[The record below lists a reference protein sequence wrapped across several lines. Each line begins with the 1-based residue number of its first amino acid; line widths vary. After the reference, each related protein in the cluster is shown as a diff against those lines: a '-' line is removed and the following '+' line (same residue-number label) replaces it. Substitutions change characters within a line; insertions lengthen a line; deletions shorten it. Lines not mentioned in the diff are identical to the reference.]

1 MKDGYAQSEPD
12 DFSGDDFS
20 DLDEWLCEYVDG
32 TIDPVARRAFEEY
45 MRANPALAQHVQRLF
60 QARNLLCTYGCRHQ
74 APMGLQ
80 PRLHRRLAVECDGL
94 PHPQASSLGSNLSV
108 IATFSSL
115 LAIIVLIGSLDVRP
129 RPNAAR
135 LPASISMDR
144 ALRASN
150 VRQPRDHRP
159 APSFAALSQ
168 MPIIRPLNTS
178 NPTRGYLPTH
188 TESRPPLDVASAQE
202 LATAP

>member
-1 MKDGYAQSEPD
+1 MTDGYEQSESD
-12 DFSGDDFS
+12 DFSDDDFS

-32 TIDPVARRAFEEY
+32 TIDPAARRAFEEY

-74 APMGLQ
+74 APTGLQ
-80 PRLHRRLAVECDGL
+80 PRLHRRLAVEPDGL
-94 PHPQASSLGSNLSV
+94 PHPHGTSLGAQLSI

-115 LAIIVLIGSLDVRP
+115 LAIIVLVSSLDVRT
-129 RPNAAR
+129 RPEAAR

-144 ALRASN
+144 AMRASI

-168 MPIIRPLNTS
+168 VPIIRPMQA
-178 NPTRGYLPTH
+178 PTAT
-188 TESRPPLDVASAQE
+188 RPYRATPSETRASLDVASVPEFAS
-202 LATAP
+202 AP